1 MEATY
6 SSFDYQ
12 KSIERISELLDTSD
26 ASYEDHTGIPA
37 RDRLTF
43 ANGFYVDVT
52 VLFVD
57 MRKSKELSEKHT
69 RPVLAKIYRTYISE
83 TVAVLKGNATISEVY
98 IEGDGVWAVFNTTTK
113 AEVVSVFETAAQIA
127 SLVDIINIKLQRKGY
142 SKFEV
147 GIGIDDGESLY
158 IKAGHKGSNINE
170 VVWIGR
176 VVGAAAAMCKNAN
189 SSWVDGEL
197 MASTIVYRSL
207 TDKYKGFLEW
217 NYNRQCY
224 QGNVRNIL
232 MNEWVLN
239 NA

>member
-6 SSFDYQ
+6 SIFDYH

-26 ASYEDHTGIPA
+26 ASYENHKGIPT

-69 RPVLAKIYRTYISE
+69 RPVLAKIYRAYISE
-83 TVAVLKGNATISEVY
+83 TVAVLKDNATISEVY

-113 AEVVSVFETAAQIA
+113 AEVVSVFETAAKVS
-127 SLVDIINIKLQRKGY
+127 SLVDILNIKLQRKGY
-142 SKFEV
+142 STIEV
-147 GIGIDDGESLY
+147 GIGLDDGESLY
-158 IKAGHKGSNINE
+158 IKAGYKGSNINE

-176 VVGAAAAMCKNAN
+176 AVGAAAAMCKNAN
-189 SSWVDGEL
+189 SSWADREL
-197 MASTIVYRSL
+197 MVSTIVYQSL
-207 TDKYKGFLEW
+207 TDSYKGLLEW
-217 NYNRQCY
+217 NSYRQCY
-224 QGNVRNIL
+224 QGNVHNIL